1 MQLKEIV
8 TFFFEMGQLSRVK
21 REGWRLLG
29 VEQPESVAD
38 HSLRAAQIGWILAKL
53 EGYNDPNEVATM
65 LVFHDIS
72 ECRVGDLHKVAARYV
87 IADETKAVQD
97 QLSRLGTDG
106 DQIFSLW
113 HQIEEKSTQAGII
126 AKDADL
132 IEMAVRACE
141 YMALGI
147 KAASEWFDSAA
158 LRVRTE
164 SAKRLLDALR
174 EVSPTAWWDGV
185 KKIEG

>member
-29 VEQPESVAD
+29 VEHPESVAD

-53 EGYNDPNEVATM
+53 EGYADPNEVATM
-65 LVFHDIS
+65 LVFHDIG

-87 IADETKAVQD
+87 IADEAKAVQD
-97 QLSRLGTDG
+97 QVSRLGSNG

-141 YMALGI
+141 YTALGI
-147 KAASEWFDSAA
+147 NAAAEWFDSAA

-164 SAKRLLDALR
+164 SAKRLLEVLR
-174 EVSPTAWWDGV
+174 DVPPSTWWDGI